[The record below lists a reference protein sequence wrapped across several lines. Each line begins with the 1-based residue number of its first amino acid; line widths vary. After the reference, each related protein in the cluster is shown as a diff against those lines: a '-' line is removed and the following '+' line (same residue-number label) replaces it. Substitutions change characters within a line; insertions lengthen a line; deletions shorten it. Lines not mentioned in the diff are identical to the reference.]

1 MTAALRT
8 LTSQEALLAA
18 TARTPS
24 PRAAQAAM
32 LAATAR
38 VPAPRAAQVAVLAA
52 YAPPSAQDA
61 RNSQLAVVASRAA
74 GGAADVSP
82 RTSQAAMLIAYGTG
96 VPITQTA
103 NSWTFVMDG
112 HRFWVLSLGPEG
124 DWAYDTTT
132 KQWCQL
138 NTQGYPGLNFTQG
151 VMWNQR
157 VMGGDVLDPY
167 LYELDPTQPDDQGW
181 RPVQHIVTGGLQTRS
196 ANQIGVANFRLAGS
210 AGVLSDATTS
220 VLLEFSDDNCKSWTA
235 MEPIVVA
242 QGNVNLPLIWSAL
255 GSFGAP
261 GRIFRISDA
270 GGMLSLFGAD
280 AALNNYDEDDAGGGN
295 GGG

>member
-1 MTAALRT
+1 MASALRS
-8 LTSQEALLAA
+8 LTPQVGL
-18 TARTPS
+18 
-24 PRAAQAAM
+24 

-38 VPAPRAAQVAVLAA
+38 VPTPRLAQAAAEAARATVPAPRMAQVAVLAA
-52 YAPPSAQDA
+52 YAPPSSQDS
-61 RNSQLAVVASRAA
+61 RSSQLQVLSADASPAA
-74 GGAADVSP
+74 NIKP
-82 RTSQAAMLIAYGTG
+82 RTSQAMLLIAYGTG

-138 NTQGYPGLNFTQG
+138 TTQGYPGLNFTQG
-151 VMWNQR
+151 VMWNLR

-167 LYELDPTQPDDQGW
+167 LYELDPDQPDDQGW
-181 RPVQHIVTGGLQTRS
+181 RPVQHVVTGGLQTRS
-196 ANQIGVANFRLAGS
+196 PNQIGVANFRLAGS
-210 AGVLSDATTS
+210 AGVLSDATTD
-220 VLLEFSDDNCKSWTA
+220 VLLEFSDDNGKTWTA
-235 MEPIVVA
+235 MEPITVA
-242 QGNVNLPLIWSAL
+242 QGDVSLPLVWSAL

-261 GRIFRISDA
+261 GRIFRITDD

-280 AALNNYDEDDAGGGN
+280 ASLNNYDEDDTGGSGN
-295 GGG
+295 GG